1 MDNFTI
7 VRPEHLNHHGYL
19 FGGTMLRWVDEFSW
33 LVASRDFPGC
43 TLVTVAM
50 NDIQFRQR
58 VHNGSILRF
67 HIMPRHLGTTS
78 VRYGVDVYAD
88 APGANAELG
97 VFATEVTFV
106 GVDLLGNKQALPRVA
121 HFASRG
127 GTDQAAGPSPGN
139 S

>member
-33 LVASRDFPGC
+33 IVASRDFAGC

-58 VHNGSILRF
+58 VLNGSILRF
-67 HIMPRHLGTTS
+67 HILLSRQGKTS
-78 VRYGVDVYAD
+78 ASYRVEVFAD
-88 APGANAELG
+88 APGGTTERR
-97 VFATEVTFV
+97 VFDTEVTFV
-106 GVDLLGNKQALPRVA
+106 RVDNQGDKQPLPKLGEFPPADL
-121 HFASRG
+121 
-127 GTDQAAGPSPGN
+127 
-139 S
+139 